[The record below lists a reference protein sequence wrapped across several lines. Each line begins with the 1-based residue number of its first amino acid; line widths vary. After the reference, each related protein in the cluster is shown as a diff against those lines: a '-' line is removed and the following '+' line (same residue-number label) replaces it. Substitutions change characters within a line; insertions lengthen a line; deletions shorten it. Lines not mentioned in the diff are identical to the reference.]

1 MSDIIFKLDGR
12 EVAAQPGET
21 ILQAA
26 ARAGV
31 EIPTLCYNQKISKTT
46 SCFVCVVKDLKT
58 GKFLPSCSA
67 CPAPGQEIDASSD
80 EVKDMR
86 RTALSTLR
94 YFKNEYLAHV
104 QDHVCEALA
113 CPALVDVAID
123 PAKCIKCKLCVKTCP
138 VGAIDPANNFS
149 VDNSKCT
156 KCNSCIEVCP
166 KKAVSRVRKQ
176 SVQA

>member
-1 MSDIIFKLDGR
+1 MSDIIFKIDGR

-26 ARAGV
+26 ARIGV

-46 SCFVCVVKDLKT
+46 SCFVCVVKDCKT

-86 RTALSTLR
+86 LR
-94 YFKNEYLAHV
+94 AHRRLRSAMHPRLPRPRHRGGIRPGRP
-104 QDHVCEALA
+104 QRRLQE
-113 CPALVDVAID
+113 
-123 PAKCIKCKLCVKTCP
+123 
-138 VGAIDPANNFS
+138 GS
-149 VDNSKCT
+149 
-156 KCNSCIEVCP
+156 
-166 KKAVSRVRKQ
+166 
-176 SVQA
+176 

>member
-46 SCFVCVVKDLKT
+46 SCFVCLVKDLKT

-67 CPAPGQEIDASSD
+67 CPAPGQEID
-80 EVKDMR
+80 
-86 RTALSTLR
+86 
-94 YFKNEYLAHV
+94 
-104 QDHVCEALA
+104 
-113 CPALVDVAID
+113 
-123 PAKCIKCKLCVKTCP
+123 
-138 VGAIDPANNFS
+138 
-149 VDNSKCT
+149 
-156 KCNSCIEVCP
+156 
-166 KKAVSRVRKQ
+166 
-176 SVQA
+176 

>member
-86 RTALSTLR
+86 RTALSLLVSEHTG
-94 YFKNEYLAHV
+94 
-104 QDHVCEALA
+104 DCEALA

-149 VDNSKCT
+149 VDNAKCT

-176 SVQA
+176 SAN

>member
-1 MSDIIFKLDGR
+1 MSDIIFKIDGR

-26 ARAGV
+26 ARIGV

-46 SCFVCVVKDLKT
+46 SCFVCVVKDCKT

-86 RTALSTLR
+86 RTALSLLVSEHTG
-94 YFKNEYLAHV
+94 
-104 QDHVCEALA
+104 DCEAPCTLA

-149 VDNSKCT
+149 VDNTKCT

-176 SVQA
+176 SAQA